1 MCTSA
6 GSGGGDV
13 RENAPATPPI
23 APPACLLASFSCWG
37 LWWGLEASVGVGGG
51 PEGRQGGGSAGAL
64 LVLVLPLLPSFC
76 CFTCSCSPQDVPLR
90 CL

>member
-1 MCTSA
+1 MEA
-6 GSGGGDV
+6 G
-13 RENAPATPPI
+13 
-23 APPACLLASFSCWG
+23 
-37 LWWGLEASVGVGGG
+37 VGVGGG

-64 LVLVLPLLPSFC
+64 LVLVLPLLRSFC